1 MNNFQKYLF
10 FDTETTGIPKD
21 YKAPCTNTDN
31 WPRLIQLGWL
41 LTDAEGRILSEGNHI
56 VRPDGFE
63 IPKAASD
70 VHGITTEFALE
81 NGKPLLD
88 VIFAFGADLNQAECV
103 IGHNLDYDL
112 HIVGAEYVRL
122 GYDSRIMFARP
133 TLCTMQATIQYCNIP
148 GRFGPKWPKLMELYT
163 KLFGQEFDGAHDA
176 MADIVATKECFF
188 ELIRRGVVR
197 LEDHKLL
204 TSTIY
209 SMIDGYT
216 R

>member
-10 FDTETTGIPKD
+10 FDTETTGIPND

-31 WPRLIQLGWL
+31 WPRLVQLGWL
-41 LTDAEGRILSEGNHI
+41 LTDAAGRILSEGNHI

-88 VIFAFGADLNQAECV
+88 VIFAFGADLNQADCV
-103 IGHNLDYDL
+103 VGHNLDYDL

-133 TLCTMQATIQYCNIP
+133 TLCTMQATIQFCNIP

-176 MADIVATKECFF
+176 MADILATKDCFF

-197 LEDHKLL
+197 L
-204 TSTIY
+204 
-209 SMIDGYT
+209 
-216 R
+216 

>member
-10 FDTETTGIPKD
+10 FDTETTGIPND

-41 LTDAEGRILSEGNHI
+41 LTDAAGRILSEGNHI

-88 VIFAFGADLNQAECV
+88 VIFAFGADLNQADCMV
-103 IGHNLDYDL
+103 GHNLDYDL

-133 TLCTMQATIQYCNIP
+133 TLCTMQATIQFCNIP

-176 MADIVATKECFF
+176 MADIVATKDCFF

-197 LEDHKLL
+197 L
-204 TSTIY
+204 
-209 SMIDGYT
+209 
-216 R
+216 

>member
-122 GYDSRIMFARP
+122 GYDYRIMFARP
-133 TLCTMQATIQYCNIP
+133 TLCTMQATIQYWNIP
-148 GRFGPKWPKLMELYT
+148 GPFGPKWPKLMDRYT

-197 LEDHKLL
+197 L
-204 TSTIY
+204 
-209 SMIDGYT
+209 
-216 R
+216 

>member
-163 KLFGQEFDGAHDA
+163 KLFDQEFDGAHDA
-176 MADIVATKECFF
+176 MADIVATKDCFF

-197 LEDHKLL
+197 L
-204 TSTIY
+204 
-209 SMIDGYT
+209 
-216 R
+216 

>member
-70 VHGITTEFALE
+70 VHGITTDFALE

-188 ELIRRGVVR
+188 ELIRRGAVR
-197 LEDHKLL
+197 L
-204 TSTIY
+204 
-209 SMIDGYT
+209 
-216 R
+216 

>member
-63 IPKAASD
+63 IPKAASE
-70 VHGITTEFALE
+70 VHGITTDFALE

-197 LEDHKLL
+197 L
-204 TSTIY
+204 
-209 SMIDGYT
+209 
-216 R
+216 

>member
-70 VHGITTEFALE
+70 VHGITTDFALE

-163 KLFGQEFDGAHDA
+163 KLFGQGFDGAHDA

-197 LEDHKLL
+197 L
-204 TSTIY
+204 
-209 SMIDGYT
+209 
-216 R
+216 

>member
-41 LTDAEGRILSEGNHI
+41 LTDAAGRILSEGNHI

-88 VIFAFGADLNQAECV
+88 VIFAFGADLNQADCV
-103 IGHNLDYDL
+103 VGHNLDYDL

-133 TLCTMQATIQYCNIP
+133 TLCTMQATIQFCNIP
-148 GRFGPKWPKLMELYT
+148 GRFGPKWPKLMELYS
-163 KLFGQEFDGAHDA
+163 KLFGQGFDGAHDA
-176 MADIVATKECFF
+176 MADIVATKNCFF

-197 LEDHKLL
+197 L
-204 TSTIY
+204 
-209 SMIDGYT
+209 
-216 R
+216 

>member
-10 FDTETTGIPKD
+10 FDTETTGIPND

-31 WPRLIQLGWL
+31 WPRLVQLGWL
-41 LTDAEGRILSEGNHI
+41 LTDAAGRILSEGNHI

-88 VIFAFGADLNQAECV
+88 VIFAFGADLNQADCV
-103 IGHNLDYDL
+103 VGHNLDYDL

-133 TLCTMQATIQYCNIP
+133 TLCTMQATIQFCNIP

-176 MADIVATKECFF
+176 MADIVATNF
-188 ELIRRGVVR
+188 RRWR
-197 LEDHKLL
+197 L
-204 TSTIY
+204 Y
-209 SMIDGYT
+209 SMVD
-216 R
+216 

>member
-81 NGKPLLD
+81 NGKPLLE

-176 MADIVATKECFF
+176 MADIVATKDCFF

-197 LEDHKLL
+197 L
-204 TSTIY
+204 
-209 SMIDGYT
+209 
-216 R
+216 

>member
-176 MADIVATKECFF
+176 MADIVATKDCFF
-188 ELIRRGVVR
+188 ELIRRGVV
-197 LEDHKLL
+197 KL
-204 TSTIY
+204 
-209 SMIDGYT
+209 
-216 R
+216 

>member
-10 FDTETTGIPKD
+10 FDTETTGIPND

-31 WPRLIQLGWL
+31 WPRLVQLGWL
-41 LTDAEGRILSEGNHI
+41 LTDAAGRILSEGNHI

-88 VIFAFGADLNQAECV
+88 VIFAFGADLNQADCV
-103 IGHNLDYDL
+103 VGHNLDYDL

-133 TLCTMQATIQYCNIP
+133 TLCTMQATIQFCNIP

-176 MADIVATKECFF
+176 MADIVATKDCFF

-197 LEDHKLL
+197 L
-204 TSTIY
+204 
-209 SMIDGYT
+209 
-216 R
+216 

>member
-176 MADIVATKECFF
+176 MADIVATKDCFF

-197 LEDHKLL
+197 L
-204 TSTIY
+204 
-209 SMIDGYT
+209 
-216 R
+216 

>member
-31 WPRLIQLGWL
+31 WPRLVQLGWL

-88 VIFAFGADLNQAECV
+88 VIFAFGADLNQADCV
-103 IGHNLDYDL
+103 VGHNLDYDL

-133 TLCTMQATIQYCNIP
+133 TLCTMQATIQFCNIL

-176 MADIVATKECFF
+176 MADIVATKDCFF
-188 ELIRRGVVR
+188 ELIRIGV
-197 LEDHKLL
+197 LKL
-204 TSTIY
+204 
-209 SMIDGYT
+209 
-216 R
+216 

>member
-10 FDTETTGIPKD
+10 FDTETTGIPND

-41 LTDAEGRILSEGNHI
+41 LTDAAGRILSEGNHI

-88 VIFAFGADLNQAECV
+88 VIFAFGADLNQADCMV
-103 IGHNLDYDL
+103 GHNLDYDL

-133 TLCTMQATIQYCNIP
+133 TLCTMQATIQFCNIP

-176 MADIVATKECFF
+176 MADIVATKDCFF
-188 ELIRRGVVR
+188 ELLKRGIVR
-197 LEDHKLL
+197 L
-204 TSTIY
+204 
-209 SMIDGYT
+209 
-216 R
+216 

>member
-10 FDTETTGIPKD
+10 FDTETTGIPND
-21 YKAPCTNTDN
+21 YKAPCTNIDN

-41 LTDAEGRILSEGNHI
+41 LTDAAGRILSEGNHI

-88 VIFAFGADLNQAECV
+88 VIFAFGADLNQADCV
-103 IGHNLDYDL
+103 VGHNLDYDL

-133 TLCTMQATIQYCNIP
+133 TLCTMQATIQFCNIP

-176 MADIVATKECFF
+176 MADIVATKDCFF

-197 LEDHKLL
+197 L
-204 TSTIY
+204 
-209 SMIDGYT
+209 
-216 R
+216 

>member
-88 VIFAFGADLNQAECV
+88 VIIAFGADLNQAECV

-197 LEDHKLL
+197 L
-204 TSTIY
+204 
-209 SMIDGYT
+209 
-216 R
+216 

>member
-1 MNNFQKYLF
+1 MNNFEKYLF

-31 WPRLIQLGWL
+31 WPRLVQLGWL
-41 LTDAEGRILSEGNHI
+41 LTDAAGRILSEGNHI

-88 VIFAFGADLNQAECV
+88 VIFAFGADLNQADCV
-103 IGHNLDYDL
+103 VGHNLDYDL

-133 TLCTMQATIQYCNIP
+133 TLCTMQATIQFCNIP

-163 KLFGQEFDGAHDA
+163 KLFGQGFDGAHDA
-176 MADIVATKECFF
+176 MADIRATKDCFF
-188 ELIRRGVVR
+188 ELLKRGIVR
-197 LEDHKLL
+197 L
-204 TSTIY
+204 
-209 SMIDGYT
+209 
-216 R
+216 

>member
-10 FDTETTGIPKD
+10 FDTETTGIPND

-31 WPRLIQLGWL
+31 WSRLVQLGWL
-41 LTDAEGRILSEGNHI
+41 LTDAAGRILSEGNHI

-88 VIFAFGADLNQAECV
+88 VIFAFGADLNQADCV
-103 IGHNLDYDL
+103 VGHNLDYDL

-133 TLCTMQATIQYCNIP
+133 TLCTMQATIQFCNIP

-176 MADIVATKECFF
+176 MADIVATKDCFF

-197 LEDHKLL
+197 L
-204 TSTIY
+204 
-209 SMIDGYT
+209 
-216 R
+216 

>member
-10 FDTETTGIPKD
+10 FDTETTGIPND

-41 LTDAEGRILSEGNHI
+41 LTDAAGRILSEGNHI

-88 VIFAFGADLNQAECV
+88 VIFAFGADLNQADCMV
-103 IGHNLDYDL
+103 GHNLDYDL

-133 TLCTMQATIQYCNIP
+133 TLCTMQATIQFCNIP
-148 GRFGPKWPKLMELYT
+148 GRFGSKWPKLMELYT

-176 MADIVATKECFF
+176 MADIVATKDCFF

-197 LEDHKLL
+197 L
-204 TSTIY
+204 
-209 SMIDGYT
+209 
-216 R
+216 

>member
-10 FDTETTGIPKD
+10 FDTETTGIPND
-21 YKAPCTNTDN
+21 YKAPCTNTDK
-31 WPRLIQLGWL
+31 WPRLSQLGWL
-41 LTDAEGRILSEGNHI
+41 LTDAAGRILSEGNHI

-88 VIFAFGADLNQAECV
+88 VIFAFGADLNQADCMV
-103 IGHNLDYDL
+103 GHNLDYDL

-133 TLCTMQATIQYCNIP
+133 TLCTMQATIQFCNIP

-176 MADIVATKECFF
+176 MADIVATKDCFF

-197 LEDHKLL
+197 L
-204 TSTIY
+204 
-209 SMIDGYT
+209 
-216 R
+216 

>member
-10 FDTETTGIPKD
+10 FDTETTGIPND

-41 LTDAEGRILSEGNHI
+41 LTDAAGRILSEGNHI

-88 VIFAFGADLNQAECV
+88 VIFAFGADLNQADCMV
-103 IGHNLDYDL
+103 GHNLDYDL

-133 TLCTMQATIQYCNIP
+133 TLCTMQATIQFCNIP

-176 MADIVATKECFF
+176 MADIRATKDCFF
-188 ELIRRGVVR
+188 ELLKRGIVR
-197 LEDHKLL
+197 L
-204 TSTIY
+204 
-209 SMIDGYT
+209 
-216 R
+216 